1 MLWFIGPSQG
11 CSQPPA
17 DFGFCQ
23 PLWQVAGKKANFQPS
38 PSASLARCL
47 MMTCFSSSDPAAVN
61 ATLLFDLDND
71 DENLWTRSSHGGPL
85 PLCSSPSSPPDFPCW
100 VCLEQK
106 VYAVCRNL
114 TDGVKMM
121 MEAGGVSVD
130 LLKSDCPKPSSDGDG
145 GASESQLLAI
155 IIPILLLIIIFIG
168 VLLYIFRKKS
178 CWNPSEPNRVVVVR
192 ER

>member
-1 MLWFIGPSQG
+1 MLNH
-11 CSQPPA
+11 
-17 DFGFCQ
+17 
-23 PLWQVAGKKANFQPS
+23 K
-38 PSASLARCL
+38 
-47 MMTCFSSSDPAAVN
+47 MTCFSSSDPAAVN